1 MEKII
6 FWAASSLLYVLR
18 SSRVK
23 GGHIYCESFRGND
36 FVSLMFF

>member
-6 FWAASSLLYVLR
+6 FWTDSSLLYVLH
-18 SSRVK
+18 SSRGK
-23 GGHIYCESFRGND
+23 GGHIYCESFRGNV